1 MLPMTSLLR
10 STAYVCCYDRSLL
23 LLPEVLVVWLLLRL
37 PPLLPLLL
45 SHLPVVCRCVT
56 VNVATVIVIIA
67 HVVFLGGI
75 AAAAA
80 GGGGGGQA
88 GAVSS

>member
-1 MLPMTSLLR
+1 MTSLLR

-23 LLPEVLVVWLLLRL
+23 LLPEVLVVWLLLR
-37 PPLLPLLL
+37 LPLLL

-75 AAAAA
+75 AAA